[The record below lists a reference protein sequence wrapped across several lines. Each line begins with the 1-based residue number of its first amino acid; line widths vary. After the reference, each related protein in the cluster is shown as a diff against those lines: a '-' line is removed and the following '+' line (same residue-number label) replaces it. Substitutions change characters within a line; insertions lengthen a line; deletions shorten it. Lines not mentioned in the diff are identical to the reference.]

1 MGIYIRYDTHIRRN
15 DMQQDI
21 MVKKLKDNLYLFD
34 ERREATGYLLIGEEK
49 ACVIDTMNGYG
60 NLAEVVRSITD
71 KPIVVVN
78 THGHPDHI
86 YGNIYFD
93 NAYMNY
99 KDLELADG
107 FIADSEFV
115 KMCQEKNL
123 SMPEFTNIE
132 EGDVIDLGGITLK
145 VYALPGH
152 TAGGIILLCPEE
164 RILFTGDSINHHLWL
179 QLKECMPVEE
189 YISYYERIMFLEK
202 EADVILHGHAVDYDD
217 ISLMGAMLQG
227 LKDIVAGKT
236 DEDIPYK
243 WFDGV
248 DVQHPFEVDKTGT
261 FERPDSVICYSKKN
275 IYK

>member
-1 MGIYIRYDTHIRRN
+1 
-15 DMQQDI
+15 MQQDI

-99 KDLELADG
+99 KDHELADG
-107 FIADSEFV
+107 FIADPEFV
-115 KMCQEKNL
+115 KMCQAKNL

-179 QLKECMPVEE
+179 QLKECMSVEE

-248 DVQHPFEVDKTGT
+248 DVQHPFAVDKTGT